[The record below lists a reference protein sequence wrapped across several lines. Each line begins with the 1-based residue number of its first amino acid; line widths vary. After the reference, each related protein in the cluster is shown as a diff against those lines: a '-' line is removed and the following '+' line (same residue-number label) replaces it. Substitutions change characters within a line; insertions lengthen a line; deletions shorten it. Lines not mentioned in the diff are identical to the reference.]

1 MAEAT
6 VEYEK
11 VPPLATVWL
20 NRPEARNAFDLP
32 MLRGLRRALAGAER
46 DPEVRAIVVRGRG
59 SSFCVGADLALLDS
73 GASWIELSRFV
84 SRTYDRLTDSR
95 KVTIAAV
102 QGYAVAGGFELM
114 LACDFALASE
124 DAKIGDGHIRSGLF
138 GSAGPIY
145 RLPRIIGSRRAK
157 ELMLSG
163 DLLSG
168 REALDWNL
176 VNAVA
181 PAGELSGLV
190 ERFAARFTRRSPAVT
205 WLTKL
210 VASRGLE
217 ADVETL
223 RVLEQVASGVIAG
236 LPDAREGIE
245 ALRDQRLPQWQPLG
259 PGLED
264 PEEEEEEGG

>member
-11 VPPLATVWL
+11 APPLATVWL
-20 NRPEARNAFDLP
+20 NRPDVRNAFDLP
-32 MLRGLRRALAGAER
+32 MLRGLRRALAAAER

-59 SSFCVGADLALLDS
+59 GSFCVGADLALLDS

-84 SRTYDRLTDSR
+84 SRTYDRLTESR

-102 QGYAVAGGFELM
+102 HGYAVAGGFELM
-114 LACDFALASE
+114 LACDLAVAAE
-124 DAKIGDGHIRSGLF
+124 DARIGDGHIRTGLF

-145 RLPRIIGSRRAK
+145 RLPRIIGVRRAK

-168 REALDWNL
+168 RQALDWSL

-181 PAGELSGLV
+181 PAGELDALV
-190 ERFAARFTRRSPAVT
+190 KRFAARFTKRSPTVT

-217 ADVETL
+217 ADVGTL
-223 RVLEQVASGVIAG
+223 QVLEQVASGVIAG
-236 LPDAREGIE
+236 LPDAREGID
-245 ALRDQRLPQWQPLG
+245 ALRENRSPEWQPLG
-259 PGLED
+259 PGV
-264 PEEEEEEGG
+264 EEEEEGG